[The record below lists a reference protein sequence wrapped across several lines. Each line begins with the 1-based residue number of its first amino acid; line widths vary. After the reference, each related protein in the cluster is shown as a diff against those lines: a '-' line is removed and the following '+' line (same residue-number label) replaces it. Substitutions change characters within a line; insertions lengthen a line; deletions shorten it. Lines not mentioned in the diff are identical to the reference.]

1 MTNTISVEMDYD
13 TADQIAINSLKESLN
28 ICRKS
33 IEIDLAN
40 LDEDSYRWGNIKDN
54 LKTIKALKCV
64 LYYYTGETYE

>member
-13 TADQIAINSLKESLN
+13 TVDQIAINSLKESLN

-40 LDEDSYRWGNIKDN
+40 LDEDSYRWDNIKDN

-64 LYYYTGETYE
+64 LYYYTGEEQ